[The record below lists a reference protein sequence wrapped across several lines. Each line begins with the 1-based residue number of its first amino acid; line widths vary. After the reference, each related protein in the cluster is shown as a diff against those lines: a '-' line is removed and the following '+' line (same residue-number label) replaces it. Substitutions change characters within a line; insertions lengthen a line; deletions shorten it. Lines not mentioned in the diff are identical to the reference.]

1 MIFQVLRRKICKQLF
16 LCIAVPSKMAQAI
29 FVKFYI
35 WESFNQTRG
44 KCQFFFFFN
53 LNNYVI
59 LHKALHAFLGH
70 IYCHSQN
77 NNRHTKNMSNISW
90 NYLYSLRLVVSEIIK
105 QKATS
110 VTEFVYCMRI
120 CHLVLFC
127 SGCAL
132 HVCIYMCYVS
142 FFSQKKWSVER
153 DEELH
158 ENRLDLPV
166 SEGKRAP
173 IELPEK

>member
-1 MIFQVLRRKICKQLF
+1 MIFKSYEETFANSCFYLSPFPQKWLKPFSLNFIFRKVLIRLVEN
-16 LCIAVPSKMAQAI
+16 A
-29 FVKFYI
+29 
-35 WESFNQTRG
+35 N
-44 KCQFFFFFN
+44 FFFN
-53 LNNYVI
+53 PNNDVI
-59 LHKALHAFLGH
+59 LHKAIHAFLGH

-77 NNRHTKNMSNISW
+77 NNRYTKNMSNISW
-90 NYLYSLRLVVSEIIK
+90 NYLYSLPLVVFEIIK
-105 QKATS
+105 QQATS

-127 SGCAL
+127 SSCAL
-132 HVCIYMCYVS
+132 HFCIYMCCVS

-166 SEGKRAP
+166 SEGKRAS
-173 IELPEK
+173 IELTEK